1 MNSLSERPVGSR
13 RRSLSEIRR
22 VGIVGGTGPLGRG
35 LAARLSYK
43 YDVLIGSRE
52 ERRAREAA
60 EEVTRL
66 TGRKVRGAT
75 NLEAA
80 RASDTAI
87 LALPDQPTGE
97 LIQDLKEELDG
108 KLVISPIVPMEMKD
122 GRFTYSPRDSSA
134 AESVASILDRSRVAA
149 AFHTIPA
156 PKLLAMGEKLEY
168 TVPVAAERRETFSEV
183 ATIVSSI

>member
-1 MNSLSERPVGSR
+1 MKSLSVRPVGSR

-43 YDVLIGSRE
+43 YEGLIGSRE

-87 LALPDQPTGE
+87 TGLPDQPTGE
-97 LIQDLKEELDG
+97 LI
-108 KLVISPIVPMEMKD
+108 
-122 GRFTYSPRDSSA
+122 
-134 AESVASILDRSRVAA
+134 
-149 AFHTIPA
+149 
-156 PKLLAMGEKLEY
+156 
-168 TVPVAAERRETFSEV
+168 
-183 ATIVSSI
+183 

>member
-1 MNSLSERPVGSR
+1 MNSLSERPMGSR

-22 VGIVGGTGPLGRG
+22 IGIVGGTGPLGRG

-52 ERRAREAA
+52 ETRAEGAA
-60 EEVTRL
+60 EEVSRL

-80 RASDTAI
+80 RACDSAI
-87 LALPDQPTGE
+87 LALPDLAASE
-97 LIQDLKEELDG
+97 LLQEMEKELGG

-122 GRFTYSPRDSSA
+122 GRFSYSP
-134 AESVASILDRSRVAA
+134 I
-149 AFHTIPA
+149 
-156 PKLLAMGEKLEY
+156 
-168 TVPVAAERRETFSEV
+168 
-183 ATIVSSI
+183 